1 MCYLRDEHL
10 IADSLEL
17 SFPPAW
23 REMFEIVA
31 GLSLGS
37 LTESD
42 VMCVCVCVCL
52 VAKSHVVSNSL

>member
-17 SFPPAW
+17 SFPLAW
-23 REMFEIVA
+23 REMFKIVA

-42 VMCVCVCVCL
+42 VVCVCVFNC
-52 VAKSHVVSNSL
+52 

>member
-42 VMCVCVCVCL
+42 VMCVCVCVC
-52 VAKSHVVSNSL
+52 VCVFSC

>member
-1 MCYLRDEHL
+1 MCYLRDEPL

-23 REMFEIVA
+23 REMFKIVA

-37 LTESD
+37 LAESD
-42 VMCVCVCVCL
+42 VVCVCVCVC
-52 VAKSHVVSNSL
+52 VCV